1 MATRFRAFQSAV
13 VHTVKVGENAVL
25 ILEHRS
31 AVPFG
36 YEGLH
41 LLRVF
46 CHSFHVTTSAQKNA
60 AKEKR

>member
-1 MATRFRAFQSAV
+1 MPARLGTFQRPV
-13 VHTVKVGENAVL
+13 MHPIEVGKNAVL
-25 ILEHRS
+25 ILEHWS
-31 AVPFG
+31 VVPFG